1 MSGIV
6 DPDLINDLEEI
17 QPTFGESNCYDD
29 YVFIPRGHHPE
40 VYYYLVMDRV
50 FKSRVLEVALNKW
63 VHSMRSGPENLKKS
77 RQKNS

>member
-17 QPTFGESNCYDD
+17 QPTFGEANCYDD

-40 VYYYLVMDRV
+40 VCISTHIVGQKIK
-50 FKSRVLEVALNKW
+50 KSTGQKTREIKVLEEYFGE
-63 VHSMRSGPENLKKS
+63 MRN
-77 RQKNS
+77 

>member
-17 QPTFGESNCYDD
+17 QPTFGEANCYDD

-40 VYYYLVMDRV
+40 VSIIQY
-50 FKSRVLEVALNKW
+50 FIINC
-63 VHSMRSGPENLKKS
+63 
-77 RQKNS
+77 NS

>member
-40 VYYYLVMDRV
+40 VYQLAH
-50 FKSRVLEVALNKW
+50 SRP
-63 VHSMRSGPENLKKS
+63 GNLKNPG
-77 RQKNS
+77 QKN